1 LLGRIE
7 AGDKPSIEI
16 HEGEAVE
23 IATGA
28 PIPKGANAVEMVEY
42 THQENDYIYLY
53 KPVSLGENI
62 IAAGSDIM
70 SGELVLRKNQRI
82 TSREMGVLAAIGL
95 NKVKVYKKP
104 KVAIIST
111 GNELL
116 PPGKQLEYGKVYD
129 VNSSSLIGAVIE
141 SGGEPIFLGIS
152 RDDPNEIKELLKKAL
167 DQADMVL
174 TSGSTSVG
182 AGDKLYTIID
192 DFGSPGI
199 IVHGLTVK
207 PGKPTIIAIVNGKPI
222 FGLPGHPSSA
232 LMIFFMLVSQVIR
245 KMAGIN
251 DYDEKVTIDAKIPF
265 KVFSAKGRREFLPV
279 HLIKDDFL
287 NYLAYPIQK
296 DSGSIS
302 SLSMADGFIE
312 IKENQEFLDEGEL
325 VKVQLF
331 GSRINLANLVIIGSH
346 CIGIDVLINVIS
358 KFDSSIQVKVINVG
372 SIGGLY
378 AIKRGEAD
386 IAGIH
391 LFDETTG
398 EYNEPFIEKYDLH
411 DKALLIKGYARE
423 QGFII
428 AKGNPKKIHWFDDLL
443 RDDVSFINRNK
454 GSGTRALT
462 DYYLKKLSEKKGL
475 SFKEL
480 VKSIKGY
487 NFEVKSH
494 SAVASAILNGKADVG
509 IGIKTIALMN
519 GLDFIPIANEHYDF
533 VISKSRL
540 NKKSIQVFLKTLKSN
555 EFKSELKKV
564 PGLILESDVGEII
577 G

>member
-1 LLGRIE
+1 
-7 AGDKPSIEI
+7 
-16 HEGEAVE
+16 
-23 IATGA
+23 
-28 PIPKGANAVEMVEY
+28 
-42 THQENDYIYLY
+42 
-53 KPVSLGENI
+53 
-62 IAAGSDIM
+62 
-70 SGELVLRKNQRI
+70 
-82 TSREMGVLAAIGL
+82 
-95 NKVKVYKKP
+95 
-104 KVAIIST
+104 
-111 GNELL
+111 
-116 PPGKQLEYGKVYD
+116 
-129 VNSSSLIGAVIE
+129 
-141 SGGEPIFLGIS
+141 
-152 RDDPNEIKELLKKAL
+152 
-167 DQADMVL
+167 
-174 TSGSTSVG
+174 
-182 AGDKLYTIID
+182 
-192 DFGSPGI
+192 
-199 IVHGLTVK
+199 
-207 PGKPTIIAIVNGKPI
+207 
-222 FGLPGHPSSA
+222 
-232 LMIFFMLVSQVIR
+232 
-245 KMAGIN
+245 
-251 DYDEKVTIDAKIPF
+251 
-265 KVFSAKGRREFLPV
+265 
-279 HLIKDDFL
+279 
-287 NYLAYPIQK
+287 
-296 DSGSIS
+296 
-302 SLSMADGFIE
+302 ADGFIE